1 MIASLEI
8 TPPLKP
14 GNQTRSTTPAP
25 STSTTI
31 SNETSQNQTQLS
43 RTPAPNPNP
52 PTTTNQS
59 IDWLRVGSVL
69 LVIFLII
76 AGVWKLTHRGGKYK
90 ERLYFPDSVKEKV
103 LDKQHHR
110 CADCNRVLNVVDWHH
125 KNGDRSD
132 NRESNCVALC
142 PNCHAIR
149 TRRH

>member
-1 MIASLEI
+1 MTS
-8 TPPLKP
+8 
-14 GNQTRSTTPAP
+14 QSTTLAH
-25 STSTTI
+25 STSANI
-31 SNETSQNQTQLS
+31 GNETSQNQTQPS
-43 RTPAPNPNP
+43 PTPAPNP
-52 PTTTNQS
+52 PTTINPS
-59 IDWLRVGSVL
+59 IDWPRVSSVL

-76 AGVWKLTHRGGKYK
+76 IIAAVLKLRHRGGKYK
-90 ERLYFPDSVKEKV
+90 DRHDFPDSIKEKV